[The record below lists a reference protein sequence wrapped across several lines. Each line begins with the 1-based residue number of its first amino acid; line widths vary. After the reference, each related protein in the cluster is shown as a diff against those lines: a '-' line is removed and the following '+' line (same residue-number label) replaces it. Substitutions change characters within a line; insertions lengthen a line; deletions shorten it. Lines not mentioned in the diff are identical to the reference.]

1 MSVGTTASDMMN
13 ATVPTVFEIT
23 SAFNQTGND
32 TAAGKTMLDLDWLN
46 NDLENLTT
54 SFNST
59 GNETIDGRTMFYFPG
74 MTHNIPPM
82 DEEHATSFMIIL
94 ILIVFMV
101 LCAAIYK
108 FWVLPNRRTRAT
120 DTDTESKFRLM
131 ENNENGE
138 ESPNAYD
145 DDQDP
150 LLPRQASRNKELFQ
164 ISERVEL
171 GMMAKMFFN
180 RYGIILF
187 YACMVIYLYGDLAIY
202 AVAVPKNV
210 VSILC
215 NNLTC
220 RPNMTLPDN
229 NLNLPCTPGFHS
241 KFLERSSRRTVYHMV
256 LGVFIGILGP
266 FAFFDVSKTKLLQ
279 LVTSLVRWISFLSM
293 IILAIMR
300 IANGNSVTPVVADI
314 SAVPNLFGVAVYSF
328 MCQHSLPALLTP
340 ISRKSKLTK
349 MLTGDFL
356 LVLTFYMLLCIT
368 AAFCFDHK
376 TIQDLY
382 TLNFLLDCQVC
393 SSDFLRYFLALF
405 PVLTLSTS
413 FPIITVTLRNNLRS
427 LFAMDDDQRLV
438 WKIFFPILAMG
449 PPIILA
455 FFTDNLESLVGITGS
470 YAGAGIQYVIPV
482 ALVYYARKSVAA
494 LDPQAKN
501 PHRLRINSN
510 WTIIVVLIWTVLA
523 ISFVTYNHIVD

>member
-1 MSVGTTASDMMN
+1 MPSSNGAENAKEGSYSILTGFIYVSNLMVGTGALTMPLAVATAGLAVSVPMLCLLCVFSFVTCTCIVEAMSGANAVRKIQAKRRRQPADVSGSSSSVNSQLIDVNGDNSD
-13 ATVPTVFEIT
+13 
-23 SAFNQTGND
+23 
-32 TAAGKTMLDLDWLN
+32 
-46 NDLENLTT
+46 
-54 SFNST
+54 
-59 GNETIDGRTMFYFPG
+59 
-74 MTHNIPPM
+74 
-82 DEEHATSFMIIL
+82 
-94 ILIVFMV
+94 
-101 LCAAIYK
+101 
-108 FWVLPNRRTRAT
+108 
-120 DTDTESKFRLM
+120 
-131 ENNENGE
+131 
-138 ESPNAYD
+138 ESPNSYD

-171 GMMAKMFFN
+171 GMMAKMFFS
-180 RYGIILF
+180 RSGTALF

-229 NLNLPCTPGFHS
+229 NLSLPCTPGFHS
-241 KFLERSSRRTVYHMV
+241 DFLARSSRRTVYHVV
-256 LGVFIGILGP
+256 LAVFIGVLGP

-279 LVTSLVRWISFLSM
+279 LMTSLVRWISFLSM

-300 IANGNSVTPVVADI
+300 IANGHSVTPVVADI

-340 ISRKSKLTK
+340 ISQKSKLTS
-349 MLTGDFL
+349 MFVGDFI
-356 LVLTFYMLLCIT
+356 LVLTFYMLLCLT

-393 SSDFLRYFLALF
+393 SSDGLRYFLAAF

-427 LFAMDDDQRLV
+427 LVGMDDDQRLV
-438 WKIFFPILAMG
+438 WKFVFPILAMG

-455 FFTDNLESLVGITGS
+455 FFTDNLETLVGITGS

-482 ALVYYARKSVAA
+482 ALVYFARKSVAA

-501 PHRLRINSN
+501 PHRLKINSN
-510 WTIIVVLIWTVLA
+510 GTMIVVLIWTLLA
-523 ISFVTYNHIVD
+523 ISFVTYNHIVG